1 MITGTSKPDIRV
13 WDIWIRIFHWVLVVS
28 VGFLL
33 ISGETG
39 FLFFDWHRNV
49 GEWVLVLLLFR
60 VIWGFIGSSN
70 TSLVGLIVNPL
81 KAFSHLAQLLRG
93 TTAQTRG
100 HNAAGGWA
108 VIIMLLAIL
117 FQAISGL
124 FIADEDELIE
134 GVFYGE
140 LSSGAS
146 EQLLHL
152 HHLNAEFIM
161 VLVAVHI
168 AMIFFYL
175 IRAGQNL
182 IKPMLTGR
190 MGWHADQQPP
200 AATFA
205 SPIIGLVLIC
215 VCAGVV
221 GFIVGWFG

>member
-1 MITGTSKPDIRV
+1 MTTFEPRRSKDTNHCTIH
-13 WDIWIRIFHWVLVVS
+13 D
-28 VGFLL
+28 
-33 ISGETG
+33 
-39 FLFFDWHRNV
+39 HRYIKA
-49 GEWVLVLLLFR
+49 WVLVLLLFR

-200 AATFA
+200 AARTVCWINQRKLQIF
-205 SPIIGLVLIC
+205 LITLFSQIFFWINFYFNKLGC
-215 VCAGVV
+215 QILKSGHAIWRV
-221 GFIVGWFG
+221 